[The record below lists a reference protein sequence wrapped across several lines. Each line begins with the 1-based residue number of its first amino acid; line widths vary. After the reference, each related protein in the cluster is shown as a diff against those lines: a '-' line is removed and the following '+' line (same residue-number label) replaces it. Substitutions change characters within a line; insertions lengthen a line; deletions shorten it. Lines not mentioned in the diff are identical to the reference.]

1 MKAQILKLAGVKTE
15 AEFYKKFPTEEAFMK
30 KHGKALKK
38 AQVGAIIG
46 EGEEQKPIKPLGY
59 KKTMANSLQSFGM
72 DADDPVFQN
81 VINPQAKK
89 TGFEKF
95 APMIAE
101 GIESLAPQINEA
113 MGVAKNGKKLKKAQT
128 GLQGIIK
135 PPAMPKVNAVNL
147 AKTEGFGLS
156 KMEDIPESTDRSF
169 DYAGAFK
176 KMPGA
181 LASQA
186 GTIIG
191 GIQEIQQNKK
201 NLKKQQMYGK
211 VSDIVSQAASSRPE
225 QTQRRYVRPEDQ
237 MMPTQNPLGTGT
249 NYLAQNGAMIGGNPT
264 EIQNMYNPGDMYT
277 DLGYEPLNDSN
288 IKQYAHGGR
297 LRKAQGG
304 FSLDSLSGVGG
315 GLGGM
320 LGSQIGG
327 GGGEA
332 GPGSKIG
339 SAVGGVLGMAIP
351 IPGVGQFIG
360 STLGGLAGGLFDAP
374 AQRKKKAAE
383 EKLQN
388 NLQASAFQSG
398 AQNFQAQNSG
408 FMEDGGYVSHD
419 WTPQVITKFGDL
431 DVSEVHTFAADGM
444 PKYRAGGHL
453 QEYTS
458 PSARAM
464 YTGRDL
470 PYQMENGGQMAMGG
484 DLQVHRGKAETMSYN
499 PYLPGDGE
507 TIMFRGPSHDNGGMP
522 VSFGNNGV
530 EVEGG
535 EPAIKMQNGGEADTL
550 TVIGDMYVPNY
561 GVEEIG
567 DPKAKGKK
575 FKHYFTDLTKQEAKQ
590 NITLDKSAM
599 LANNADENDPFDRL
613 SLASAQAMQIGA
625 NMKLKNLAKKKLDT
639 VAVQN
644 AILDTAKEFGL
655 KSAELAKGKFV
666 EAKADDPYAEFGAK
680 LSKAQ
685 TGKKVVKSKYDP
697 EFENFIDQAM
707 QLEQANS
714 YEAGNYRG
722 GGSNFGTNNANIKT
736 PEQAKEFYYKNYWS
750 KVKDLP
756 WGLRTRALQM
766 AINTGDPYG
775 ELMVAAGKMSVKDRA
790 ATKDQRKDK
799 DITGNKDWQKSK
811 ADILKAYN
819 EDPDTFLE
827 KLDAEQDRYYNS
839 IIANN
844 PSDINSD
851 TRKEFFDDYVGLAK
865 YAAKPYV
872 ASSGPLEDYEY
883 SRMFGRRLSIAEK
896 KQREAEFKKNDPVG
910 YNKALNEVNR
920 QFTAEQR
927 MKEGDV
933 PYPTEFVYTPLDNS
947 TDIAQSAPVAQQ
959 ATNNV
964 TQSTAPQTPVEAAI
978 DSEDIIIENP
988 NAIKKPT
995 YTNIQ
1000 TIKTPQV
1007 RSLDVNMPTPNITMP
1022 SMDTEEDMYEPVK
1035 KSGNKFDWMNLGKA
1049 ALMSAS
1055 PFIRPSVGEPLDAA
1069 QLAPEMMAM
1078 SMNQL
1083 EPVQAQSFTP
1093 LLTQPFRIS
1102 LQDQRN
1108 EVTAA
1113 SRAAERMAAYN
1124 PAAASM
1130 IFAQAADAKNKINAE
1145 EFRMNQAE
1153 QARSVEQNRAILN
1166 DAQTKNLAI
1175 FDQQYVR
1182 QSEARSKTKQ
1192 QAIEISK
1199 SISDKMAQNKLQN
1212 RTLGVYQNMFPGFSF
1227 TPEGTAYK
1235 NPLQT
1240 AFFNPGTVGGIRP
1253 ESGGD
1258 SGVSKDAIAAAKA
1271 LAKLTAGSKDGTARN
1286 GAIVKAI
1293 KNL

>member
-72 DADDPVFQN
+72 DANDPVYAN
-81 VINPQAKK
+81 VINPQAEK
-89 TGFEKF
+89 TGFDKF
-95 APMIAE
+95 APLIAE

-113 MGVAKNGKKLKKAQT
+113 MGVSRNGKKLKKAQT
-128 GLQGIIK
+128 GFEGLIK
-135 PPAMPKVNAVNL
+135 PKPMPKVNAVNL

-156 KMEDIPESTDRSF
+156 KMGDIPESTDRPF

-186 GTIIG
+186 GAIVG

-211 VSDIVSQAASSRPE
+211 VSDVVSQATNSRPE
-225 QTQRRYVRPEDQ
+225 QTQRRYVTPEDQ

-249 NYLAQNGAMIGGNPT
+249 NYLAQNGARVGGNLT
-264 EIQNMYNPGDMYT
+264 EIQNMYNPGDMYN

-288 IKQYAHGGR
+288 PKQYAHGGR
-297 LRKAQGG
+297 LRKAQEG

-339 SAVGGVLGMAIP
+339 STVGGILGMAIP
-351 IPGVGQFIG
+351 IPGVGSFIG

-408 FMEDGGYVSHD
+408 FMEDGGYVSND

-453 QEYTS
+453 REYTP
-458 PSARAM
+458 PSASAM

-470 PYQMENGGQMAMGG
+470 PYQMQYGGQMAMGG
-484 DLQVHRGKAETMSYN
+484 DLEVHRGEAEPMSYN
-499 PYLPGDGE
+499 PYLPGGGE
-507 TIMFRGPSHDNGGMP
+507 TIMFRGPSHDDGGMP

-535 EPAIKMQNGGEADTL
+535 EPAIKMQNGGESESL
-550 TVIGDMYVPNY
+550 VVLGNMKIPKY
-561 GVEEIG
+561 GVSEIG
-567 DPKAKGKK
+567 DDKAKDKK
-575 FKHYFTDLTKQEAKQ
+575 FKHYFADLSKQEAKQ
-590 NITLDKSAM
+590 NSILDKSAT
-599 LANNADENDPFDRL
+599 LANDADENDPFDRL
-613 SLASAQAMQIGA
+613 SIASAQAMQMGA
-625 NMKLKNLAKKKLDT
+625 NMKLKNIAKKKLDT

-644 AILDTAKEFGL
+644 AILDTAKEYGL
-655 KSAELAKGKFV
+655 KSDDLAKGKFV
-666 EAKADDPYAEFGAK
+666 KAKANDPYAK
-680 LSKAQ
+680 D
-685 TGKKVVKSKYDP
+685 GKKISYDA
-697 EFENFIDQAM
+697 EFENFINQAM

-714 YEAGNYRG
+714 AAAGDYRG
-722 GGSNFGTNNANIKT
+722 GGSYYGTNNASLNN
-736 PEQAKEFYYKNYWS
+736 PEKAKEFYYKNYWS

-756 WGLRTRALQM
+756 PGLRTRALQM

-775 ELMVAAGKMSVKDRA
+775 ELMVAAGKMSIDERRN
-790 ATKDQRKDK
+790 TKGERKDK
-799 DITGNKDWQKSK
+799 NIESNKTWQSSK
-811 ADILKAYN
+811 ADILKAYE
-819 EDPDTFLE
+819 EDPEGFLT
-827 KLDAEQDRYYNS
+827 KLDAEQSRYYNS
-839 IIANN
+839 LVDANTKDGKAFGSIN
-844 PSDINSD
+844 PD
-851 TRKEFFDDYVGLAK
+851 TAREFYDDYIGLARN
-865 YAAKPYV
+865 AAQQYIPREKV
-872 ASSGPLEDYEY
+872 A
-883 SRMFGRRLSIAEK
+883 
-896 KQREAEFKKNDPVG
+896 EAIQ
-910 YNKALNEVNR
+910 AT
-920 QFTAEQR
+920 QQQA
-927 MKEGDV
+927 
-933 PYPTEFVYTPLDNS
+933 
-947 TDIAQSAPVAQQ
+947 APV
-959 ATNNV
+959 V
-964 TQSTAPQTPVEAAI
+964 TQAAAPQEEITAITPQASAQQTPVEATI

-988 NAIKKPT
+988 NARKKPT

-1007 RSLDVNMPTPNITMP
+1007 KSLDVNMPTPNITMP
-1022 SMDTEEDMYEPVK
+1022 SMDTEEDTYEPVK
-1035 KSGNKFDWMNLGKA
+1035 KSGNNFDWMNLGKA

-1055 PFIRPSVGEPLDAA
+1055 PFIRPSVGEALDPS

-1093 LLTQPFRIS
+1093 LLTQPYRIS

-1145 EFRMNQAE
+1145 EFRMNQSE
-1153 QARSVEQNRAILN
+1153 QARAAEQNRAILN
-1166 DAQTKNLAI
+1166 DAQVKNLAI

-1182 QSEARSKTKQ
+1182 QSEAKSKTKQ

-1199 SISDKMAQNKLQN
+1199 SIADKMAQNKLQN
-1212 RTLGVYQNMFPGFSF
+1212 RTLSVYQNMFPGFSF

-1253 ESGGD
+1253 ESTSD
-1258 SGVSKDAIAAAKA
+1258 SGASKDAIAAAKA
-1271 LAKLTAGSKDGTARN
+1271 LAKLAAGSKEEKRN

>member
-46 EGEEQKPIKPLGY
+46 EGDEQKPIKPLNY
-59 KKTMANSLQSFGM
+59 QKTMSNSLQSFGI
-72 DADDPVFQN
+72 DSKDPVFQN

-95 APMIAE
+95 APLIGE

-113 MGVAKNGKKLKKAQT
+113 MGVGKNGKKLKKAQT
-128 GLQGIIK
+128 GFEGLIK
-135 PPAMPKVNAVNL
+135 PPAMPKVDAVNL
-147 AKTEGFGLS
+147 GKTEGFGLS
-156 KMEDIPESTDRSF
+156 KMEDIPASTQRGF
-169 DYAGAFK
+169 DYGKAFK

-186 GTIIG
+186 GTIVG
-191 GIQEIQQNKK
+191 GIQEIQQNKR

-211 VSDIVSQAASSRPE
+211 VSDVVLQASKSRPE

-237 MMPTQNPLGTGT
+237 SMSTQNPLGTGT
-249 NYLAQNGAMIGGNPT
+249 NYLAQNGAMVGGNPT

-288 IKQYAHGGR
+288 VKQYAHGGR

-304 FSLDSLSGVGG
+304 FSLDSLAGVGG

-327 GGGEA
+327 GGGEV

-351 IPGVGQFIG
+351 IPGVGSFIG

-374 AQRKKKAAE
+374 GQKKRKAAE

-388 NLQASAFQSG
+388 NLMAS
-398 AQNFQAQNSG
+398 NFQAGAANFQGQNSA
-408 FMEDGGYVSHD
+408 FMEDGGYVSND

-453 QEYTS
+453 REYTP
-458 PSARAM
+458 PSASAM

-470 PYQMENGGQMAMGG
+470 PYQMEDGGQMARGG
-484 DLQVHRGKAETMSYN
+484 DLEVHRGEAEPMSYN
-499 PYLPGDGE
+499 PYLPSGGE

-535 EPAIKMQNGGEADTL
+535 EPAIKMKDGGESESL
-550 TVIGDMYVPNY
+550 VVLGNMKIPKY
-561 GVEEIG
+561 GVTEIG
-567 DPKAKGKK
+567 DNKAKGKK
-575 FKHYFTDLTKQEAKQ
+575 FKHYFADLSKQEVKQ
-590 NITLDKSAM
+590 NTILDKSAT
-599 LANNADENDPFDRL
+599 LANDADANDPFDRL
-613 SLASAQAMQIGA
+613 SIASAQAMQMGA
-625 NMKLKNLAKKKLDT
+625 NMKLKNIAKKKLDT

-644 AILDTAKEFGL
+644 AILDTAKEYGV
-655 KSAELAKGKFV
+655 KSDDLAKGKIV
-666 EAKADDPYAEFGAK
+666 KAKANDPYAKNGK
-680 LSKAQ
+680 TISKAQ
-685 TGKKVVKSKYDP
+685 GGINLAPIVEALPSSYIPNLYKQIQQA
-697 EFENFIDQAM
+697 IDLQNAM
-707 QLEQANS
+707 
-714 YEAGNYRG
+714 
-722 GGSNFGTNNANIKT
+722 
-736 PEQAKEFYYKNYWS
+736 
-750 KVKDLP
+750 
-756 WGLRTRALQM
+756 
-766 AINTGDPYG
+766 NT
-775 ELMVAAGKMSVKDRA
+775 
-790 ATKDQRKDK
+790 
-799 DITGNKDWQKSK
+799 
-811 ADILKAYN
+811 
-819 EDPDTFLE
+819 
-827 KLDAEQDRYYNS
+827 
-839 IIANN
+839 
-844 PSDINSD
+844 
-851 TRKEFFDDYVGLAK
+851 
-865 YAAKPYV
+865 
-872 ASSGPLEDYEY
+872 
-883 SRMFGRRLSIAEK
+883 
-896 KQREAEFKKNDPVG
+896 
-910 YNKALNEVNR
+910 
-920 QFTAEQR
+920 
-927 MKEGDV
+927 
-933 PYPTEFVYTPLDNS
+933 TELDNVTVVAPRLDKKLPS
-947 TDIAQSAPVAQQ
+947 LPLKQSA
-959 ATNNV
+959 
-964 TQSTAPQTPVEAAI
+964 
-978 DSEDIIIENP
+978 
-988 NAIKKPT
+988 
-995 YTNIQ
+995 
-1000 TIKTPQV
+1000 
-1007 RSLDVNMPTPNITMP
+1007 VNMPLPELQRINLA
-1022 SMDTEEDMYEPVK
+1022 SSEEEYDTDSKTK
-1035 KSGNKFDWMNLGKA
+1035 KSEGLDWMNIGKS

-1055 PFIRPSVGEPLDAA
+1055 PFLRTNLGEPLDPA

-1078 SMNQL
+1078 NMNQL
-1083 EPVQAQSFTP
+1083 EPVQAQSFNP
-1093 LLTQPFRIS
+1093 LLTQPFRVS

-1153 QARSVEQNRAILN
+1153 QARSAEQNRAILN
-1166 DAQTKNLAI
+1166 DAQLKNLAI

-1199 SISDKMAQNKLQN
+1199 SIADKMAQNKLQN
-1212 RTLGVYQNMFPGFSF
+1212 RTLSVYQNMFPGFSF

-1240 AFFNPGTVGGIRP
+1240 AFFNPGTVGGIRS
-1253 ESGGD
+1253 ESGSD

-1271 LAKLTAGSKDGTARN
+1271 LAKLTAGSKEEKRN